1 MINTEPILRIHLV
14 GMEKQNMRLEYLNL
28 MPKLELQTLDLLQPS
43 KVVFGLINESA
54 GSNKEYKV
62 NKKWIK
68 IARAF
73 RLYLELILYDK
84 SKRFDNL

>member
-1 MINTEPILRIHLV
+1 
-14 GMEKQNMRLEYLNL
+14 MEKQNMRLEYLNL

-43 KVVFGLINESA
+43 KVVFGSINES

-62 NKKWIK
+62 DKKWIK

-73 RLYLELILYDK
+73 HIW
-84 SKRFDNL
+84 N